1 MPITIEQPDMKDG
14 GPRPHR
20 RQRRGLATRTLV
32 MLLVCIGLPVL
43 LVGIA
48 LGRLVGGGAEAVQPS
63 PGTGSSTGPGPL
75 AELPRSEA
83 RFGAGGSTTLW
94 STQIGYS
101 RTVQGGIEA
110 ALNYDVVSDSLVY
123 MLDEPRHEID
133 AYIYATPEL
142 AKSQGISDEMAEA
155 TRKKWGVSPTG
166 EPVTNGQPDP
176 SKKIYSAAYTQY
188 GAFQVISADTSTV
201 HLKVWRPVVWGIGTP
216 DSMGNTTVIWPIT
229 DITVSW
235 RNGDWRITDEGPP
248 KFGTKPMNPGQVV
261 NSFKER
267 AAVLGDGWVMPTNA
281 TEVSSPELD
290 LPEGK

>member
-20 RQRRGLATRTLV
+20 PPRRGPATRTLV

-48 LGRLVGGGAEAVQPS
+48 LGRVVGGGDEAAQPP
-63 PGTGSSTGPGPL
+63 PGAGSSTGPGPL

-94 STQIGYS
+94 STQIGYN
-101 RTVQGGIEA
+101 RTVRGGIEA
-110 ALNYDVVSDSLVY
+110 ALNYDVVSDSLDY
-123 MLDEPRHEID
+123 MLDGPRHEID

-166 EPVTNGQPDP
+166 EPLTNGRPDP
-176 SKKIYSAAYTQY
+176 GKKIYSAAYTQY

-216 DSMGNTTVIWPIT
+216 DTMGNTTVIWPVT

-235 RNGDWRITDEGPP
+235 RNGDWRITGEGPP
-248 KFGTKPMNPGQVV
+248 TFDVTPAERGQVV
-261 NSFKER
+261 ISFEER
-267 AAVLGDGWVMPTNA
+267 AALLGEGWVMSADA
-281 TEVSSPELD
+281 TEETVPELD
-290 LPEGK
+290 LPREK